1 MDSFVLLVSAS
12 FSCCF
17 GFLLLS
23 YGRLFIEFLL
33 SQVTDDTVAGALSLE
48 TTQCAF
54 NVFVF
59 TNSNRRHTC
68 FHHPLPMRFLNYL
81 NIIARKKGI
90 VKPFFALFLYFSVEK
105 WELLRSFKI
114 TGRMFAPRTDKIVG
128 KFAFVDVTANFA
140 HPLFTLRR
148 SSLHLG
154 FLFDICLIIL
164 IRNRF
169 FVV

>member
-12 FSCCF
+12 LSSCF

-90 VKPFFALFLYFSVEK
+90 VKPFFALFLYFSVENG
-105 WELLRSFKI
+105 SFYALSKSLA
-114 TGRMFAPRTDKIVG
+114 GCLHQGQMK
-128 KFAFVDVTANFA
+128 
-140 HPLFTLRR
+140 
-148 SSLHLG
+148 SSG
-154 FLFDICLIIL
+154 
-164 IRNRF
+164 NSPSWT
-169 FVV
+169 